1 MDIKAA
7 SEKTRTSIRQRGA
20 FIRSAN
26 IRSIVSKHPNKRS
39 RTFKFQVMLA
49 VVACVVLIAGAVV
62 TWQTIL
68 TNRAAASA
76 VSLLTHAA
84 NSKSTNVATG
94 PTNSTDSVSIPSTTP
109 PTQSE
114 ISSYTVAPDLAR
126 YIKIPKISV
135 YARVTQVGLD
145 SSGAIGT
152 PSNTNDTSWYTGSAK
167 PGRTGATLI
176 DGHVLSMNYHGVFH
190 DLKNLL
196 PGDNIQIVRGDG
208 TILNYSVVTIRY
220 YSDTNVD
227 MAAALSP
234 ITPGK
239 SGLNLITCAGKENP
253 GTITFNQRLV
263 VFAELK

>member
-1 MDIKAA
+1 MDTKAFA
-7 SEKTRTSIRQRGA
+7 AKTRTSIRQRGA

-26 IRSIVSKHPNKRS
+26 IRSIVSRPHKHS
-39 RTFKFQVMLA
+39 RVFKFQIALA
-49 VVACVVLIAGAVV
+49 ILACAVLVAGAIV
-62 TWQTIL
+62 TWQTIQ
-68 TNRAAASA
+68 TNRAAARA
-76 VSLLTHAA
+76 TTLLINA
-84 NSKSTNVATG
+84 SKNKPVTTTPTTSVA
-94 PTNSTDSVSIPSTTP
+94 SVSIPSTTP

-152 PSNTNDTSWYTGSAK
+152 PSNTSDTSWYTGSAK
-167 PGRTGATLI
+167 PGQAGATLI
-176 DGHVLSMNYHGVFH
+176 DGHVLSMTYHGVFH
-190 DLKNLL
+190 DLKNLI
-196 PGDNIQIVRGDG
+196 PGDSIQIIRGDG
-208 TILNYSVVTIRY
+208 AILNYSVVTTRY
-220 YSDTNVD
+220 YSDSNVD

-239 SGLNLITCAGKENP
+239 SGLNLITCAGKEIP
-253 GTITFNQRLV
+253 GTITFSQRVV